1 MDAKLRKWVCKVL
14 PWFVG
19 VLLTGLVS
27 GTVLVTDGSIPV
39 DLQGTQWMW
48 LAAVMTVALP
58 LWLAGYVA
66 NPQRIVRIVSESVE
80 WMLMGFG
87 ALEALHGLGQIAG
100 IYPSNHSLFV
110 LTGTFYNPGP
120 YSGYIAAI
128 LPGSPAPDVSVE
140 RKERPPF
147 SRAVLSLTMCANTD
161 MLCASGGY
169 EPCSMDCFSGF
180 VRICGSQAIP

>member
-110 LTGTFYNPGP
+110 LTGTFYNRSIFRL
-120 YSGYIAAI
+120 YSSH
-128 LPGSPAPDVSVE
+128 PSGSPAPDVSVE

-147 SRAVLSLTMCANTD
+147 SRAVLSLTMCADTD

>member
-66 NPQRIVRIVSESVE
+66 NPQRIVHIVSESVE
-80 WMLMGFG
+80 
-87 ALEALHGLGQIAG
+87 
-100 IYPSNHSLFV
+100 
-110 LTGTFYNPGP
+110 
-120 YSGYIAAI
+120 
-128 LPGSPAPDVSVE
+128 
-140 RKERPPF
+140 
-147 SRAVLSLTMCANTD
+147 
-161 MLCASGGY
+161 
-169 EPCSMDCFSGF
+169 
-180 VRICGSQAIP
+180 

>member
-1 MDAKLRKWVCKVL
+1 MDV
-14 PWFVG
+14 
-19 VLLTGLVS
+19 
-27 GTVLVTDGSIPV
+27 
-39 DLQGTQWMW
+39 
-48 LAAVMTVALP
+48 AAVMTVALP

-128 LPGSPAPDVSVE
+128 LPVALH
-140 RKERPPF
+140 RML
-147 SRAVLSLTMCANTD
+147 VLNGKS
-161 MLCASGGY
+161 
-169 EPCSMDCFSGF
+169 CSIISHYVC
-180 VRICGSQAIP
+180 

>member
-27 GTVLVTDGSIPV
+27 GTVLVTDRNIPV
-39 DLQGTQWMW
+39 DLQRTQWMW
-48 LAAVMTVALP
+48 LAAIMTVALP

-100 IYPSNHSLFV
+100 IISIKPFAFCSYGN
-110 LTGTFYNPGP
+110 
-120 YSGYIAAI
+120 I
-128 LPGSPAPDVSVE
+128 L
-140 RKERPPF
+140 
-147 SRAVLSLTMCANTD
+147 
-161 MLCASGGY
+161 
-169 EPCSMDCFSGF
+169 
-180 VRICGSQAIP
+180 